1 MPSSSRQNR
10 AEIDNDSVNVAI
22 LLRICLT
29 PMAFALVS
37 KAQSRFGDWIGGR
50 LIGLPLTTGPF
61 LLTVCMTTSRTTA
74 AHAAAGVTSGQM
86 AVVVFCCSGYAWSAR
101 RESAR
106 SRRPITSLGVAL
118 MAVFALRPDGRN
130 LVSRDRRVGRY
141 GGTSLALWPWARHE
155 PAAATADPDADVPS
169 TPAPMLQ
176 RALIS
181 TCVVA
186 TMSTLV
192 PILGARPAGVITS
205 APVLLS
211 IILPSTHR
219 QSGAGGAAAVA
230 RGTILSMAATVAFS
244 AVLASTLPHMSV
256 GAALLLSAGVLCALI
271 AATPLL
277 GSYRAGQS
285 CAAGPSPCSSAPL
298 SGLHPARSS
307 GRARAPR
314 ASRSGRPASRSLHD
328 SRAHSAGSANRCGLV
343 ERFVKR
349 DEALAE
355 QLLPERRGGRASGPL
370 R

>member
-1 MPSSSRQNR
+1 MP
-10 AEIDNDSVNVAI
+10 I

-29 PMAFALVS
+29 PIAFALVS

-61 LLTVCMTTSRTTA
+61 LLTVCMTGSRTTA

-86 AVVVFCCSGYAWSAR
+86 AVVVFCSAYAWSAR
-101 RESAR
+101 RL
-106 SRRPITSLGVAL
+106 RPLRATTTSLGVAL
-118 MAVFALRPDGRN
+118 TAVFALS
-130 LVSRDRRVGRY
+130 LLA
-141 GGTSLALWPWARHE
+141 GTWSAATAVWVVILASLALWPWARHA
-155 PAAATADPDADVPS
+155 PATEAGGDAPS

-219 QSGAGGAAAVA
+219 QSGPGGAAAVA
-230 RGTILSMAATVAFS
+230 RGTIVSMVATVAFS
-244 AVLASTLPHMSV
+244 AVLASLLPHMSV
-256 GAALLLSAGVLCALI
+256 GAALLVSASVLCALI

-277 GSYRAGQS
+277 ERLLAQVSPGQ
-285 CAAGPSPCSSAPL
+285 L
-298 SGLHPARSS
+298 VQ
-307 GRARAPR
+307 ARAP
-314 ASRSGRPASRSLHD
+314 
-328 SRAHSAGSANRCGLV
+328 AH
-343 ERFVKR
+343 
-349 DEALAE
+349 
-355 QLLPERRGGRASGPL
+355 P
-370 R
+370 